1 MQKYSFILI
10 CLLFTTNLFAA
21 GSSSS
26 SSRGSDQ
33 YGDAVTAVENGDYK
47 TAIGLLSEVVS
58 NKPNNADAWNYL
70 GFSQRN
76 EGQTEEAFAAYERAL
91 ALKPKH
97 KGALEYQ
104 GELFLQTGQLE
115 KAEENLLKLDKAC
128 LFSCEEMK
136 DLEHAIKAYKDKN
149 TSG

>member
-1 MQKYSFILI
+1 MKKYLFVFI
-10 CLLFTTNLFAA
+10 CMLLTSNLFAA

-26 SSRGSDQ
+26 SDRGSDR
-33 YGDAVTAVENGDYK
+33 YRDAVSAVENGDYK

-76 EGQTEEAFAAYERAL
+76 EGQTEEAFTAYEKAL

-104 GELFLQTGQLE
+104 GELFLQTGQLD

-136 DLEHAIKAYKDKN
+136 DLENAIKAYKDKN